1 MKIKRIKVNN
11 FRGFYKE
18 KTFEFEEAPFIL
30 LSAPNGIGKTTL
42 IDAIEWAFT
51 GSIGRLK
58 DAFDARSS
66 NANDRKKNTFGIL
79 KNKYSKKD
87 EEVSVELTIVDA
99 DKEYTVKRT
108 QQNDVID
115 SDKSHVE
122 YSSPDFERIANE
134 YCKENAFYAYHFCD
148 INKSINLQAKKS
160 EDIVELFSEFIRNY
174 DREKSF
180 ASNLEIYSDDV
191 QRKIDDDNDQILT
204 ITKEIVK
211 NEELLNNSKAQI
223 TPYPKYKV
231 FEDEEIDIS
240 KFGVELLDLQLSKLY
255 MCAKIKAS
263 GLLEK
268 EQRNIDTLK
277 NIKTLEKTKQIYKEK
292 QPFIYKSYEYG
303 GNITVKKRLEESKD
317 YIKKYTEILNKVST
331 DNLSGY
337 AVEILKLNEVL
348 FTKEYYKQV
357 TELIEKKNTYVSD
370 MKKEVDNLVKGNSII
385 DLMTSLISKE
395 NELLNY
401 KNNYKTSVDNL
412 KCPICGSDKFGS
424 VVDSEIL
431 KEAKII
437 VGINREII
445 SKKKSEIEA
454 INAEVKKQKD
464 ELLNNAKTAIEVHLE
479 KFSLNTKELEN
490 INNETKG
497 FYDEIKKLKNMNI
510 PEKITDEYSLEE
522 KIIELNSLILVPEE
536 INIIKREYTDLL
548 MITDFRFEENERIES
563 IIKRLKTELDP
574 EIKIAEKV
582 EKEDLILKV
591 NSIKSVKANHKYVD
605 LVEKNNKYKE
615 KLKEINEEV
624 EYLTQLKTKSD
635 KQAERIRQI
644 VSELERNEFNSIG
657 PTLRKIY
664 KKLIRIDNISN
675 IELKYEGKKLLILD
689 ENKKNI
695 VNILSN
701 GQLSVFMLAYF
712 FAGIY
717 SRDDE
722 LIKVYFIDDLTACM
736 DDINMLSFLDLI
748 KYQMKDDNGYIEQL
762 FFASCDEKIC
772 KLLKYKLDGCGIKW
786 HEINENDFC

>member
-1 MKIKRIKVNN
+1 MKIKRIKVKN

-87 EEVSVELTIVDA
+87 E
-99 DKEYTVKRT
+99 
-108 QQNDVID
+108 
-115 SDKSHVE
+115 
-122 YSSPDFERIANE
+122 
-134 YCKENAFYAYHFCD
+134 
-148 INKSINLQAKKS
+148 AK
-160 EDIVELFSEFIRNY
+160 N
-174 DREKSF
+174 
-180 ASNLEIYSDDV
+180 
-191 QRKIDDDNDQILT
+191 
-204 ITKEIVK
+204 
-211 NEELLNNSKAQI
+211 
-223 TPYPKYKV
+223 
-231 FEDEEIDIS
+231 
-240 KFGVELLDLQLSKLY
+240 
-255 MCAKIKAS
+255 
-263 GLLEK
+263 
-268 EQRNIDTLK
+268 
-277 NIKTLEKTKQIYKEK
+277 
-292 QPFIYKSYEYG
+292 
-303 GNITVKKRLEESKD
+303 
-317 YIKKYTEILNKVST
+317 
-331 DNLSGY
+331 
-337 AVEILKLNEVL
+337 
-348 FTKEYYKQV
+348 
-357 TELIEKKNTYVSD
+357 
-370 MKKEVDNLVKGNSII
+370 
-385 DLMTSLISKE
+385 
-395 NELLNY
+395 
-401 KNNYKTSVDNL
+401 
-412 KCPICGSDKFGS
+412 
-424 VVDSEIL
+424 
-431 KEAKII
+431 I

-445 SKKKSEIEA
+445 SKKKSEIDV

-464 ELLNNAKTAIEVHLE
+464 ELLNNAKTAIEMHLD
-479 KFSLNTKELEN
+479 KFTQNTKELEN

-510 PEKITDEYSLEE
+510 SEKITDEYYLEE
-522 KIIELNSLILVPEE
+522 KIIQLNSLILVPEE
-536 INIIKREYTDLL
+536 INTIKREYTDLL

-615 KLKEINEEV
+615 KLKEINQEV

-717 SRDDE
+717 SRDE

-748 KYQMKDDNGYIEQL
+748 KYQMKNDNGYIEQL